1 MDTWSSILNVALAIL
16 ATWRVTHLLAE
27 EDGPFDS
34 MLRLRAKLGTSQAG
48 RMMDCFQCLS
58 LWIAAPF
65 TFMVTRSTW
74 MWIPAWLAL
83 SGAACLLERLG
94 RQPAEVQL
102 QSPNF
107 PPEGNDHDVLRS
119 RQDGPEG

>member
-1 MDTWSSILNVALAIL
+1 MGTWSSILNVALAIL

-65 TFMVTRSTW
+65 TFVVTRATW
-74 MWIPAWLAL
+74 MWIPVWLAL

-107 PPEGNDHDVLRS
+107 PPDGNDHDVLRS

>member
-1 MDTWSSILNVALAIL
+1 MDAWSPALSFVLATL

-34 MLRLRAKLGTSQAG
+34 VLKLRTKLGMSLAG
-48 RMMDCFQCLS
+48 RLMDCFQCLS

-65 TFMVTRSTW
+65 TFMASHSLW
-74 MWIPAWLAL
+74 AWIPAWLAI

-94 RQPAEVQL
+94 KEPVEWQL
-102 QSPNF
+102 RPPNF
-107 PPEGNDHDVLRS
+107 PENSEHDVLRS
-119 RQDGPEG
+119 RQDGTEG

>member
-1 MDTWSSILNVALAIL
+1 MDAWSPILSFALAIL

-34 MLRLRAKLGTSQAG
+34 MLKLRAKLGTSPAG
-48 RMMDCFQCLS
+48 RLMDCFQCLS

-65 TFMVTRSTW
+65 TFVVTRSTW
-74 MWIPAWLAL
+74 IWIPAWLAL

-94 RQPAEVQL
+94 REPAEMQL
-102 QSPNF
+102 QAPNF
-107 PPEGNDHDVLRS
+107 PEAHDHDVLRS
-119 RQDGPEG
+119 RQGGSQS